1 MPSRRG
7 VIEVAGIAL
16 TTGLAG
22 CAGFGADSE
31 ATRTAT
37 GTEVGDGSDGD
48 APRVSAQLV
57 GPETDTTLF
66 DSSDAASVGEV
77 RESEDAPYF
86 SFTLTDDA
94 AASVSETFRDVG
106 VADDP
111 SPFEIVVR
119 RGGEEVN
126 RFGIE
131 QGLAQSIAS
140 DEWDG
145 SFVFQFESGETAR
158 RTRESFL
165 AGSED

>member
-1 MPSRRG
+1 MPSRRR
-7 VIEVAGIAL
+7 VIEAVGIAL

-22 CAGFGADSE
+22 CAEFGAGDE
-31 ATRTAT
+31 ATETTT
-37 GTEVGDGSDGD
+37 GENV
-48 APRVSAQLV
+48 PRVSAQLV

-66 DSSDAASVGEV
+66 GSGDAASVGEV
-77 RESEDAPYF
+77 RESEGAPYF

-94 AASVSETFRDVG
+94 ATSVSETFRDAG
-106 VADDP
+106 VADEP

-145 SFVFQFESGETAR
+145 SFVFQFESVETAR
-158 RTRESFL
+158 QTRESFL
-165 AGSED
+165 AGSEN